1 MFSVNSNYEDESSQW
16 VHRAAACRHNAAAV
30 STVEGVLS
38 IRGATRQAFFGVDDG
53 GRGGAITPPP
63 TSGRVG
69 CHGNVRVVQQLWNL
83 LASCIEV
90 MVMTYQRSNQG
101 QGRTRSS
108 SVPKEKQDSL
118 SVGSPVSVSVTLS
131 DSMPMGDGSDVDWGY
146 SVLGRSMLCR
156 CVNLLRQNGDL
167 QTLAT
172 VVCIFGG
179 SEQLVALMTPGEIL
193 QTVQHCTSLYL
204 NVAVHLYFLPNLWH
218 IILIN

>member
-1 MFSVNSNYEDESSQW
+1 M
-16 VHRAAACRHNAAAV
+16 
-30 STVEGVLS
+30 STVEGILS
-38 IRGATRQAFFGVDDG
+38 IRRAARQSLFGVDDW
-53 GRGGAITPPP
+53 GRGGTITPPP

-90 MVMTYQRSNQG
+90 MALNSKRRSQRKAQ
-101 QGRTRSS
+101 RDTER
-108 SVPKEKQDSL
+108 VEKQDSTGL
-118 SVGSPVSVSVTLS
+118 VCATSPVSVSATLS

-156 CVNLLRQNGDL
+156 CVNLLRLNGDL

-179 SEQLVALMTPGEIL
+179 SEQLIALMTPGEL
-193 QTVQHCTSLYL
+193 SYLHCSVRHCLL
-204 NVAVHLYFLPNLWH
+204 DCCMLIEFIHL
-218 IILIN
+218 I

>member
-1 MFSVNSNYEDESSQW
+1 MSIIPSDCRLTLSHCVLFNNSSDDESNQW
-16 VHRAAACRHNAAAV
+16 MHRAAACRHNAGAM

-38 IRGATRQAFFGVDDG
+38 VRGATRQAFFGVDDG
-53 GRGGAITPPP
+53 GRGSITTHPP

-90 MVMTYQRSNQG
+90 MVMTYKRTSQSQNQG
-101 QGRTRSS
+101 PGSGLCG
-108 SVPKEKQDSL
+108 VHKEKQDT
-118 SVGSPVSVSVTLS
+118 VGSPVSVSASASLS

-179 SEQLVALMTPGEIL
+179 SEQLVALMTPGEF
-193 QTVQHCTSLYL
+193 L
-204 NVAVHLYFLPNLWH
+204 NVALTTCHRC
-218 IILIN
+218 